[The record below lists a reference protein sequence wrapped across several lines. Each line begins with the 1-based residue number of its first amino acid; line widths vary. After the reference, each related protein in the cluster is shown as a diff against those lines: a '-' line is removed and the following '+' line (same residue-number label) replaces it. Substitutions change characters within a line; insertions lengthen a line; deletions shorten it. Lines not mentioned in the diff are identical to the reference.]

1 MKVLIGAFAHESNDF
16 CPGFTTREMFEFYEG
31 QDVLDHLPV
40 SDIFQKAGIEMV
52 PSIFSCF

>member
-31 QDVLDHLPV
+31 QDVLDHLGRLKSSQRTYRLP
-40 SDIFQKAGIEMV
+40 
-52 PSIFSCF
+52 P